1 MSSTKKRG
9 LTQVLAKGKIVPVS
23 YIKDTHR
30 ITHIDKS
37 GKSQ

>member
-30 ITHIDKS
+30 FTHIDKS